1 MKANLGL
8 LPPIEN
14 PPRGK
19 RERGLAFAQRAQSD
33 LEAALEGALAAS

>member
-19 RERGLAFAQRAQSD
+19 RERALAYAQRAEAD
-33 LEAALEGALAAS
+33 LEAAVSAW